1 MEQIVD
7 LCLDEQVDALVISGD
22 LYDGDLRSMK
32 TAAFLGRQ
40 MRRLD
45 DTGVRVFMV
54 RGNHDSESTV
64 TRYLDLPENVH
75 VFTGHGG
82 VVQLPEKG
90 VAIHGVGFAR
100 RHAPKSLLPKY
111 RAPVAGL
118 VNIGILHTSLGGVS
132 GHDDYAPCT
141 VADLVGHGF
150 DYWALGHIHQRQV
163 HAKAPFVVMP
173 GIPQGRDIGEAG
185 PKSVTLVEVSEA
197 GIVLEE
203 RMVALAEFCRAEVR
217 LLGPEDWQE
226 TLRLIR
232 SALEVA
238 SNAAQAEQAICR
250 VELQGASSL
259 GWRLRRD
266 ADLLA
271 AEVKDAAEQIGHIWI
286 DRIEN
291 KIVLPAK
298 LAEDADPVDE
308 LQVLMDEV
316 STDGAFRAEAAE
328 HLDQIIRALPAEL
341 RDRYGHNES
350 STAAVLDRLIAD
362 GTKDVIAALKTG
374 QVEREA
380 L

>member
-1 MEQIVD
+1 M
-7 LCLDEQVDALVISGD
+7 
-22 LYDGDLRSMK
+22 
-32 TAAFLGRQ
+32 
-40 MRRLD
+40 
-45 DTGVRVFMV
+45 
-54 RGNHDSESTV
+54 
-64 TRYLDLPENVH
+64 
-75 VFTGHGG
+75 
-82 VVQLPEKG
+82 
-90 VAIHGVGFAR
+90 
-100 RHAPKSLLPKY
+100 
-111 RAPVAGL
+111 
-118 VNIGILHTSLGGVS
+118 
-132 GHDDYAPCT
+132 
-141 VADLVGHGF
+141 GHGF

-163 HAKAPFVVMP
+163 HAEAPFVVMP